1 MIKPSG
7 EKLKMK
13 KEEIEISEKQ
23 ADPNG
28 EAFKMIVEDDDTR
41 NVGTQSNEHN
51 GLGLIISP
59 NDGFNDED
67 DDESSPR

>member
-1 MIKPSG
+1 
-7 EKLKMK
+7 
-13 KEEIEISEKQ
+13 
-23 ADPNG
+23 
-28 EAFKMIVEDDDTR
+28 MIVEDDETR